1 MIDYYND
8 PKYQEFQNI
17 ITEEQQK
24 MEIEINEWNL
34 NKEEKEL
41 LDWLRDFAKYIKAK
55 NSKLYNEA
63 VLYADEIK
71 EGCI

>member
-1 MIDYYND
+1 M
-8 PKYQEFQNI
+8 K
-17 ITEEQQK
+17 
-24 MEIEINEWNL
+24 IEIKEWDL

-41 LDWLRDFAKYIKAK
+41 LDWLRDFAKYVKTK

-63 VLYADEIK
+63 ELYADEIK

>member
-1 MIDYYND
+1 MKI
-8 PKYQEFQNI
+8 EFR
-17 ITEEQQK
+17 
-24 MEIEINEWNL
+24 EWNL
-34 NKEEKEL
+34 NEEEKEL